1 MHRQLFLT
9 LKINT
14 IKTRKVRKKDI
25 ENNNHESKKHRDSR
39 NKRRG
44 DPRRIWQ
51 ECMAQQNITRKKIFL
66 AIVTKKEYAQ
76 MINIIKKKMRGRRPG
91 DNDDNRLSFTS
102 SVHHFPRR
110 LKSLKKSGFEMITF
124 FTQLFVYRC
133 FKADTK
139 KLTGNLGGW
148 NYTLT
153 HADVISG
160 SVPDVL
166 SDSIFSHFLL
176 SSYSSRQWRQGTQ

>member
-1 MHRQLFLT
+1 
-9 LKINT
+9 
-14 IKTRKVRKKDI
+14 
-25 ENNNHESKKHRDSR
+25 
-39 NKRRG
+39 
-44 DPRRIWQ
+44 
-51 ECMAQQNITRKKIFL
+51 MAQQNITRKKIFL

-139 KLTGNLGGW
+139 KLTDNLGGW

-176 SSYSSRQWRQGTQ
+176 SSYSSRQWRQGTQQNLETWKRFPFDCYYMIPYPRVTCLILVLEIPCYFQGPIFCMFF

>member
-25 ENNNHESKKHRDSR
+25 ENNNHESNKHRDSR

-66 AIVTKKEYAQ
+66 AIVRKKKNAP
-76 MINIIKKKMRGRRPG
+76 MINIIKKKWEEG
-91 DNDDNRLSFTS
+91 DLGTTMTTGWALQAAFITFRVASK
-102 SVHHFPRR
+102 VW
-110 LKSLKKSGFEMITF
+110 KKIWFELITF
-124 FTQLFVYRC
+124 FYQIVCSSLFQ
-133 FKADTK
+133 
-139 KLTGNLGGW
+139 
-148 NYTLT
+148 
-153 HADVISG
+153 S
-160 SVPDVL
+160 
-166 SDSIFSHFLL
+166 
-176 SSYSSRQWRQGTQ
+176 

>member
-25 ENNNHESKKHRDSR
+25 ENNNHESNKHRDSR

-110 LKSLKKSGFEMITF
+110 LKSLKKIWFWNDHFFYPTICLPLFQSWYQKVNRQFGRVELYINSCRRNIRIRPRRFVRFNFFPFPFE
-124 FTQLFVYRC
+124 QL
-133 FKADTK
+133 
-139 KLTGNLGGW
+139 
-148 NYTLT
+148 
-153 HADVISG
+153 
-160 SVPDVL
+160 
-166 SDSIFSHFLL
+166 
-176 SSYSSRQWRQGTQ
+176 